1 MAKNMFTCFDCGGGG
16 GGGGGAALKCPKSDE
31 NAL

>member
-1 MAKNMFTCFDCGGGG
+1 MAKNMFTCFDCGG